1 MNMKTCGI
9 ITEYNPFHQ
18 GHIYHIKKT
27 KELTQCNCL
36 IAIVSN
42 HFTQRGLPS
51 LLSMEDKTK
60 LALEAGCNLVI
71 ELPACYAAQ
80 SADYFAK
87 YAIESLHALNI
98 DQICFGSETNNIVL
112 LREYAKQMESTK
124 VDPSL
129 SMNRNLY
136 SKDIQPN
143 DILGIQYIKQCDK
156 YNILPQ
162 SISRKDTFKSATQT
176 RKEYF
181 EGIAQFKDAY
191 FNPNQTW
198 DTYYPYLRKFLILT
212 DTNILST
219 YFLVNEG
226 IEYRLKENA
235 KKYLKWEDFLLESI
249 SKTYTKARIQRTC
262 MFILLQITKA
272 QMQENNRFNQV
283 IVAGFDS
290 IGQAFL
296 KDKQVIT
303 KFKELPKFLQ
313 EIELKCQY
321 LSFDTFQARKVI
333 YYDR

>member
-1 MNMKTCGI
+1 MIKSIFPQEKDFDIIMNMKTCGI

-98 DQICFGSETNNIVL
+98 DQICFGSETNDIGT

-162 SISRKDTFKSATQT
+162 SISRKNQPWQRMHHKMLPLSGKMQSERSSLLHYA
-176 RKEYF
+176 
-181 EGIAQFKDAY
+181 GI
-191 FNPNQTW
+191 NPCGKRRCKRW
-198 DTYYPYLRKFLILT
+198 
-212 DTNILST
+212 S
-219 YFLVNEG
+219 YFLRRQC
-226 IEYRLKENA
+226 RL
-235 KKYLKWEDFLLESI
+235 
-249 SKTYTKARIQRTC
+249 
-262 MFILLQITKA
+262 
-272 QMQENNRFNQV
+272 
-283 IVAGFDS
+283 
-290 IGQAFL
+290 
-296 KDKQVIT
+296 
-303 KFKELPKFLQ
+303 P
-313 EIELKCQY
+313 
-321 LSFDTFQARKVI
+321 
-333 YYDR
+333 

>member
-1 MNMKTCGI
+1 MKTCGI

-51 LLSMEDKTK
+51 LLSMEDKTR

-235 KKYLKWEDFLLESI
+235 KKYLKWEDFLLASI

-272 QMQENNRFNQV
+272 QMQENNRF
-283 IVAGFDS
+283 IRLDKH
-290 IGQAFL
+290 FL
-296 KDKQVIT
+296 KTNKSSQNL
-303 KFKELPKFLQ
+303 KSFLNSFKKLNSNVN
-313 EIELKCQY
+313 IY
-321 LSFDTFQARKVI
+321 LLTHFKLER
-333 YYDR
+333 